1 MSFIYLNKEIFRY
14 VIVGVGTTLI
24 NFTTHYFC
32 RSVLLLDVQTSII
45 IAWFLSVV
53 FAYLFNK
60 VYVFESKTNNLKTL
74 GKEIGLF
81 FSSRGLS
88 LVLEIV
94 MMSILIDSLSW
105 NEGVSKLITQLF
117 ILVANFVF
125 SKWLFSLKKEKQ

>member
-14 VIVGVGTTLI
+14 VIVGAGTTLI

-60 VYVFESKTNNLKTL
+60 VYVFESKTNNLNTL